1 VRPLGTTL
9 RGLALLLALA
19 PWSVAQEAQGFT
31 PRRAGA
37 PEQAAAPGLL
47 TGPATVAP
55 HWSKNKYP
63 DSIPEGATYYIV
75 VRGDTLWDISTR
87 FLKNPYLWPQVWNEN
102 KYIRDAHWIY
112 PGDPIILP
120 KIALVAEGAGA
131 AGPTGVGEEE
141 GLEGEGLEPGS
152 VLYPITEASTM
163 QCAPY
168 VVQQKED
175 DSLQIIGSEDG
186 NDKSAFA
193 DRDILYL
200 NKGANAG
207 IKAGDVFTF
216 HQAVYDVRH
225 PVNGSKV
232 GTKIETTGWGR
243 VILVQDNTAS
253 VVVEQSCGDIHAGDY
268 LRTLE
273 KPNVPLVLKRPP
285 ADRLTPP
292 SGKAHGYVVDQAG
305 DAMISAA
312 GSLVTIDLG
321 TEAGLAPGNILVV
334 YRTMYPSVPTPRNV
348 VAELAVL
355 ATRERT
361 SAAKVIY
368 SRDAVMNGDEVELK

>member
-1 VRPLGTTL
+1 LI
-9 RGLALLLALA
+9 
-19 PWSVAQEAQGFT
+19 
-31 PRRAGA
+31 
-37 PEQAAAPGLL
+37 
-47 TGPATVAP
+47 GPATVAP

-63 DSIPEGATYYIV
+63 ESIPDGAYYYIV
-75 VRGDTLWDISTR
+75 VRGDTLWDISAR
-87 FLKNPYLWPQVWNEN
+87 FLKNPYLWPQIWNEN

-120 KIALVAEGAGA
+120 KIAVLAEGAGA

-141 GLEGEGLEPGS
+141 GLGEELEAGS
-152 VLYPITEASTM
+152 VLYPITEAATM

-175 DSLQIIGSEDG
+175 DSLQILGSEEG
-186 NDKSAFA
+186 ADKSAFTA
-193 DRDILYL
+193 RDILYL
-200 NKGANAG
+200 NKGSNAG
-207 IKAGDVFTF
+207 IKAGDVFSF

-225 PVNGSKV
+225 PVTGANL

-243 VILVQDNTAS
+243 VILVQENVAS
-253 VVVEQSCGDIHAGDY
+253 LVVEEICDDIHAGDY
-268 LRTLE
+268 LRSFE
-273 KPNVPLVLKRPP
+273 KANVPLVLRKPP

-292 SGKAHGYVVDQAG
+292 SGKTHGYVVDQAA
-305 DAMISAA
+305 DAMISGA
-312 GSLVTIDLG
+312 GGIVTIDLG
-321 TEAGLAPGNILVV
+321 SEAGLAPGNIMVI

-348 VAELAVL
+348 IGELAVL

-361 SAAKVIY
+361 SVAKVIY

>member
-1 VRPLGTTL
+1 MRPLGTTL

-19 PWSVAQEAQGFT
+19 PWSAGQEAQGFT
-31 PRRAGA
+31 PRRAGSQE
-37 PEQAAAPGLL
+37 PSTVPGLL
-47 TGPATVAP
+47 IGPATVAP

-63 DSIPEGATYYIV
+63 ESIPDGAYYYIV
-75 VRGDTLWDISTR
+75 VRGDTLWDISAR
-87 FLKNPYLWPQVWNEN
+87 FLKNPYLWPQIWNEN

-120 KIALVAEGAGA
+120 KIAVLAEGAGA

-141 GLEGEGLEPGS
+141 GLGEELEAGS
-152 VLYPITEASTM
+152 VLYPITEAATM

-175 DSLQIIGSEDG
+175 DSLQILGSEEG
-186 NDKSAFA
+186 ADKSAFTA
-193 DRDILYL
+193 RDILYL
-200 NKGANAG
+200 NKGSNAG
-207 IKAGDVFTF
+207 IKAGDVFSF

-225 PVNGSKV
+225 PVTGANL

-243 VILVQDNTAS
+243 VILVQENVAS
-253 VVVEQSCGDIHAGDY
+253 LVVEEICDDIHAGDY
-268 LRTLE
+268 LRSFE
-273 KPNVPLVLKRPP
+273 KANVPLVLRKPP

-292 SGKAHGYVVDQAG
+292 SGKTHGYVVDQAA
-305 DAMISAA
+305 DAMISGA
-312 GSLVTIDLG
+312 GGIVTIDLG
-321 TEAGLAPGNILVV
+321 SEAGLAPGNIMVI

-348 VAELAVL
+348 IGELAVL

-361 SAAKVIY
+361 SVAKVIY